1 MPQFVTDT
9 HALIWYLVG
18 SPRLGSK
25 ARVAFDETAAG
36 NAQVVIPAI
45 VVAEMVMLAEKHR
58 TIQFHGI
65 LSELRAISG
74 FQFAPLMPDT
84 AIAIQHLTILP
95 DIHDRLITA
104 EALHQGSALITAD
117 GGITDSGLV
126 EVVW

>member
-58 TIQFHGI
+58 TIQFREL
-65 LSELRAISG
+65 LSELQAVPG
-74 FQFAPLMPDT
+74 FQFASLTPDT
-84 AIAIQHLTILP
+84 AIAIHQLTSLP

-104 EALHQGSALITAD
+104 EALKQASP
-117 GGITDSGLV
+117 
-126 EVVW
+126 